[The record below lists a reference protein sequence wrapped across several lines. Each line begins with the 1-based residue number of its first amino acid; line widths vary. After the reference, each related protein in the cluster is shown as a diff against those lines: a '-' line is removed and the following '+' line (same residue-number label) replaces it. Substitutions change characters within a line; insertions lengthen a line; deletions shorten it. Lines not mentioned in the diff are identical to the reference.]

1 MRVYF
6 PALSGRGYRP
16 SCPTSGGGR
25 SHTETRE
32 EASCVVPHS
41 ERHRFPRPRKV
52 RCSGTSSNVT
62 LRIKSHHE
70 GELTTQLHHPK
81 TGAGFKYNT
90 TSGLSPHEQLER
102 QGKFQS
108 HHKMRPNSPVPT
120 LQRPC
125 ERSQK
130 WRGTLRFPPHLEMR
144 PYSSL

>member
-1 MRVYF
+1 MLCLEGD
-6 PALSGRGYRP
+6 ADLHI
-16 SCPTSGGGR
+16 PTQ
-25 SHTETRE
+25 E
-32 EASCVVPHS
+32 EAGLTRKLERKPRVSCHIPKDTDFPVHS
-41 ERHRFPRPRKV
+41 RKV

-62 LRIKSHHE
+62 LKIKSHHE

-90 TSGLSPHEQLER
+90 TSGLSPREQLER
-102 QGKFQS
+102 QGKFQP

-125 ERSQK
+125 DQSQK
-130 WRGTLRFPPHLEMR
+130 WRGTLRFPPHLEVR